1 MLYLMLLF
9 IFARNVAHTEH
20 SPHGRLLEVEPV
32 PSPEVASTPNRPSL
46 PNNKPPRAERSDPL
60 RTSPSTAPTP
70 TPAPTPSPSDQPKL
84 NPTSVPITSASPS
97 SPSVTKKSSSHR
109 GAIMAGAIGGAS
121 VVILIVGLYFYG
133 RNKVATVKP
142 WATGLSGQLQKA
154 FVTGIASFVMETID
168 LCKLKFLLISNCHAV
183 VTVKPPLSI

>member
-1 MLYLMLLF
+1 MLLF

-20 SPHGRLLEVEPV
+20 SSHGRLLEVQPV

-46 PNNKPPRAERSDPL
+46 PNTLPRAERSGPL
-60 RTSPSTAPTP
+60 RTSPSTAPAPTP

-84 NPTSVPITSASPS
+84 NPTSVPTTSAPPS
-97 SPSVTKKSSSHR
+97 SLSAPESSSHR